1 MFFEVTP
8 LNGRIIV
15 KGKGKQGIIVF
26 PTWVPG
32 SYVIRDQS
40 KYVVPLKGLSQI
52 FKNRFFLTDEE
63 FEYIFSA
70 ISKDQREAI
79 SIPDYLF
86 INPASVFPYQTISEE
101 YCVKLN
107 IPSNWV
113 VHTTLKDKGNNTY
126 CGEDYDSFADSPIQ
140 ASPHL
145 KLIEIDENHK
155 ISAYGDLDEVEKI
168 RKAIQ
173 YIDFNMGEKPKNY
186 IFFFRRSDVNFGGI
200 EHENSSA
207 IVVPWDRKELTS
219 LFAHEYFHSWNVKRI
234 RPLEFDRVDYEKE
247 NYTDLLWVAEGL
259 TDYVAFLATL
269 NSSPSEA
276 MKMLANALSSLTFP
290 GIKYMSLAESSRFTW
305 IKLYKRDSNF
315 LNYAIS
321 YYDVGLVLGFII
333 DLTIRERS
341 ECRNSIFDFFKRL
354 KRRYTY
360 EDVRKTLAELGVGF
374 LDELVY
380 KRNPPIMDYVR
391 KYAEVTLEDKGKP
404 YIGIMVNNGKVT
416 YVEEGS
422 PADEAGILPD
432 DEIIAVNGVKREI
445 EVKDEPIKLTL
456 SFERRV
462 REVLVKPRPSPG
474 HTVRVKL
481 AGELMKCLSN
491 IESIEGISDKKVL

>member
-1 MFFEVTP
+1 M
-8 LNGRIIV
+8 
-15 KGKGKQGIIVF
+15 
-26 PTWVPG
+26 
-32 SYVIRDQS
+32 
-40 KYVVPLKGLSQI
+40 
-52 FKNRFFLTDEE
+52 
-63 FEYIFSA
+63 
-70 ISKDQREAI
+70 
-79 SIPDYLF
+79 
-86 INPASVFPYQTISEE
+86 
-101 YCVKLN
+101 
-107 IPSNWV
+107 
-113 VHTTLKDKGNNTY
+113 
-126 CGEDYDSFADSPIQ
+126 
-140 ASPHL
+140 
-145 KLIEIDENHK
+145 
-155 ISAYGDLDEVEKI
+155 
-168 RKAIQ
+168 
-173 YIDFNMGEKPKNY
+173 
-186 IFFFRRSDVNFGGI
+186 
-200 EHENSSA
+200 
-207 IVVPWDRKELTS
+207 
-219 LFAHEYFHSWNVKRI
+219 KRI

-432 DEIIAVNGVKREI
+432 DEIIAVNGVKR
-445 EVKDEPIKLTL
+445 D
-456 SFERRV
+456 
-462 REVLVKPRPSPG
+462 
-474 HTVRVKL
+474 
-481 AGELMKCLSN
+481 
-491 IESIEGISDKKVL
+491 